1 MYLSTSVYGAGAGA
15 GTGAG
20 AGLIFFRL
28 FLPAES
34 IFVSDNNFD
43 GFGDS
48 MIDFV
53 MDFETEFFCLGVD

>member
-28 FLPAES
+28 VLPEFMAES
-34 IFVSDNNFD
+34 IFLPVNYSDL
-43 GFGDS
+43 FGDFLT
-48 MIDFV
+48 DFV
-53 MDFETEFFCLGVD
+53 MDFEADIFC